1 MSTADE
7 LFTQLDGQS
16 VGSGDRTRRIEVEG
30 IREADSRFWV
40 QLALV
45 DGNDV
50 RPLVL
55 NLGATVG
62 ASTALASIEHWLAN
76 PEAVQGQVIV
86 VD

>member
-16 VGSGDRTRRIEVEG
+16 VGNGGCIRRIEVEG
-30 IREADSRFWV
+30 IREADNRFWV
-40 QLALV
+40 QLELI
-45 DGNDV
+45 DGDDV

-55 NLGATVG
+55 NLGATVS
-62 ASTALASIEHWLAN
+62 ASTALASIEEWLAN
-76 PEAVQGQVIV
+76 PDAARGQVIV